1 MPTKAQ
7 QREETTRNLVAV
19 ARSLFATKGY
29 GQVSL
34 AEIVAAAG
42 VSKGALYHYFTGKD
56 QLFRAVLEQVHAEVA
71 ERVGGAAPDADAWT
85 QLVEGCTAFL
95 TVTTEPEIQRIMLVD
110 APAVLGWET
119 WRELDATASMPHLAE
134 ALTQLIDEGV
144 LIRQPVAPL
153 AHLLSGAMNEAAAW
167 LAGSADPGRDLVD
180 TVAALTRMLE
190 AMKVQGAVR

>member
-19 ARSLFATKGY
+19 ARELFAAKGY

-34 AEIVAAAG
+34 AEIVNAAG

-56 QLFRAVLEQVHAEVA
+56 QLFRAVLEEVHAEVA
-71 ERVGGAAPDADAWT
+71 ARVDKAAPDADPWT
-85 QLVEGCTAFL
+85 QLVAGCTAFL

-119 WRELDATASMPHLAE
+119 WRELDATASMRHLAE
-134 ALTQLIDEGV
+134 ALTRLIDDGV
-144 LIRQPVAPL
+144 LVRQPVAPL

-167 LAGSADPGRDLVD
+167 LAGSAEPARDLAD

-190 AMKVQGAVR
+190 SMKA

>member
-1 MPTKAQ
+1 MATKAQ
-7 QREETTRNLVAV
+7 QREETTGTLVAV
-19 ARSLFATKGY
+19 ARELFAAKGY

-34 AEIVAAAG
+34 AEIVTAAG

-56 QLFRAVLEQVHAEVA
+56 QLFRAVLEQVHADVA
-71 ERVGGAAPDADAWT
+71 ARVDRAAPDADPWT
-85 QLVEGCTAFL
+85 QLVAGCTAFL

-110 APAVLGWET
+110 APAVLGWEA
-119 WRELDATASMPHLAE
+119 WRELDATASMRHLVE

-144 LIRQPVAPL
+144 LLRQPVAPL

-167 LAGSADPGRDLVD
+167 LAGSADPGRDLAD

-190 AMKVQGAVR
+190 SMRA

>member
-1 MPTKAQ
+1 MATKAQ
-7 QREETTRNLVAV
+7 QREETTRTLVAV
-19 ARSLFATKGY
+19 ARELFAAKGY

-34 AEIVAAAG
+34 AEIVTAAG

-56 QLFRAVLEQVHAEVA
+56 QLFRAVLEQVHADVA
-71 ERVGGAAPDADAWT
+71 ARVDRAAPDADPWT
-85 QLVEGCTAFL
+85 QLVAGCTAFL

-119 WRELDATASMPHLAE
+119 WRELDATASMHHLVE
-134 ALTQLIDEGV
+134 ALTQLIDAGV
-144 LIRQPVAPL
+144 LLRQPVAPL

-167 LAGSADPGRDLVD
+167 LAGSADPDRDLAD

-190 AMKVQGAVR
+190 SMKA